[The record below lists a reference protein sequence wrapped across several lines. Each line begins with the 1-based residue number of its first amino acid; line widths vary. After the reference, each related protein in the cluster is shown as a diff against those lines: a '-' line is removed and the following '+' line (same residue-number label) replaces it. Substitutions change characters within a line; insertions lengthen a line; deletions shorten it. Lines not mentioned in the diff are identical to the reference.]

1 MASSKEQRVFDALQQ
16 LVSRLVP
23 PTTSGEDEAAED
35 ERWEEA
41 LGLARK
47 LIGTNSSLKTSR
59 PHATTLAPAELLCA
73 CPFPVPA
80 RAHTR
85 PKPDSLPPTAEK
97 REDTSH
103 AADLI
108 RAKLVRDT
116 GRPEKATRFS
126 GLYSRLL
133 TQPVLGQKWGILYFL
148 YRLAEIDGERV
159 REGLERVGMPA
170 RTKPV
175 VLEERARGYG
185 AQDGDGGEGAER
197 EREERVGDGL
207 SSREGRDAPREG
219 FARRGVQR
227 IPREGG
233 ESLRLRERR
242 ERVALGRKAQ
252 ESQEQ
257 DIPRVQAPAEPKE
270 AELLR
275 DLPFTLQGLESTHL
289 PFRDEKTL
297 SLPRGLPVPLV
308 SLLHALAEPSL
319 LYRKLARFV
328 DGEEGGLV
336 GQSLRSAIGEELK
349 AYLGLVATLENQI
362 RKALEQVDENMS
374 RQSLGKA
381 GVTLKRCVVWTRDA
395 TLGLRLMNI
404 IVEESTGKKGGHL
417 ITLIHDLST
426 SHGDP
431 FVHSFANRLLHKV
444 TEPFYIMLQHWI
456 FSGDLQDPFSE
467 FLVLEKPDT
476 ETSTPSSVWTDK
488 YELDNSLVPSIM
500 TPDQA
505 SQVFLIGKSL
515 NFIRSSCLDASWV
528 ESYTARSSRSLSFSD
543 PTTLQS
549 SINAAYKETTARVLE
564 LMSNKFHLFD
574 HLSALKKYLL
584 LGQGDFI
591 AILLESLASNLDAPA
606 NAQYRHHLTSA
617 LDHSIRNS
625 NAQYEAPDITRRLDA
640 RMLELSHGEIG
651 WDVFTLEYRMDSPLD
666 VVVGAW
672 AQKQYLKIFNFLWR
686 IKRVEFTLGQ
696 VWGRCMTGSRGVLR
710 FVGEGRRNKKST
722 DEDEADDELKEA
734 WKRAR
739 GGLAAMVHF
748 VGQLQYYILF
758 EVIESG
764 WEKLKAEM
772 AKPTATLDTLISA
785 HTTYLHNITRKGL
798 LAPAHGSSTA
808 HHVADFT
815 SQLHELIKLMLGY
828 KDAIDALYSHSLAE
842 FTRRGDQRRQ
852 IDRRTD
858 AGRWGLDDLDPP
870 RASTRVSGLKSIDGA
885 PLIPLPDDEDVEEG
899 VKGIDTRLAQLETD
913 FRARVNVLLG
923 DLAYQQDT
931 DMRFLGV
938 VMNFND
944 VYRPVRRRRGGKEK
958 ERREGE
964 KDAGGL
970 KT

>member
-1 MASSKEQRVFDALQQ
+1 MGSREQRVDDALQQ

-23 PTTSGEDEAAED
+23 PLTTGGEEEGNED
-35 ERWEEA
+35 GRWEEA
-41 LGLARK
+41 VGLARR
-47 LIGTNSSLKTSR
+47 LI
-59 PHATTLAPAELLCA
+59 E
-73 CPFPVPA
+73 V
-80 RAHTR
+80 
-85 PKPDSLPPTAEK
+85 DPTEK
-97 REDTSH
+97 QTREDTSH

-116 GRPEKATRFS
+116 GRPEKATKFS
-126 GLYSRLL
+126 SLYSRLL

-148 YRLAEIDGERV
+148 YRLAEMDV
-159 REGLERVGMPA
+159 DKVKEGLEKASAPLPA
-170 RTKPV
+170 RTRTRV
-175 VLEERARGYG
+175 RGDSGQDGESVRGGAEEERL
-185 AQDGDGGEGAER
+185 R
-197 EREERVGDGL
+197 ERVP
-207 SSREGRDAPREG
+207 SRESRDAPREG
-219 FARRGVQR
+219 FTRRGPTR

-233 ESLRLRERR
+233 ESPRPRERR
-242 ERVALGRKAQ
+242 ERHALRPGGQRAN

-257 DIPRVQAPAEPKE
+257 GIPKVLAPAEPKE

-289 PFRDEKTL
+289 PFQDEKTL

-319 LYRKLARFV
+319 LYRRLARFV
-328 DGEEGGLV
+328 DGDEGGLV

-349 AYLGLVATLENQI
+349 SYLGLVATLENHI
-362 RKALEQVDENMS
+362 RKALAQVDESMS

-395 TLGLRLMNI
+395 TLGLRLMNV
-404 IVEESTGKKGGHL
+404 IVEEATGKKGGHL
-417 ITLIHDLST
+417 ITLIHDLSI

-467 FLVLEKPDT
+467 FFVVEKPNID
-476 ETSTPSSVWTDK
+476 TSTPTSVWTDK

-500 TPDQA
+500 APEQA

-543 PTTLQS
+543 PTMLQS

-591 AILLESLASNLDAPA
+591 AILLESLAANLDAPA

-666 VVVGAW
+666 VVVGPW

-710 FVGEGRRNKKST
+710 FVGEGKRNKKAS
-722 DEDEADDELKEA
+722 DGDEASQDLKEA

-739 GGLAAMVHF
+739 GGLAAMVHL

-772 AKPTATLDTLISA
+772 AKPSATLDTLITA

-798 LAPAHGSSTA
+798 LAPSHPTTATST
-808 HHVADFT
+808 HPIADFT
-815 SQLHELIKLMLGY
+815 SQLHELLKLMLAY
-828 KDAIDALYSHSLAE
+828 KDTIDALYSHSLAE
-842 FTRRGDQRRQ
+842 FTRSSDHRRN
-852 IDRRTD
+852 ITSRTA
-858 AGRWGLDDLDPP
+858 AGRWGIDDLDPP
-870 RASTRVSGLKSIDGA
+870 ARSSTRVTGLKSLDGA
-885 PLIPLPDDEDVEEG
+885 PLIPMPDDDGRQDQEEG
-899 VKGIDTRLAQLETD
+899 VKGIDKRLAQLETD

-944 VYRPVRRRRGGKEK
+944 VYRPVRRRRGQGRER
-958 ERREGE
+958 ERREERREEG
-964 KDAGGL
+964 AGAGAG
-970 KT
+970 T